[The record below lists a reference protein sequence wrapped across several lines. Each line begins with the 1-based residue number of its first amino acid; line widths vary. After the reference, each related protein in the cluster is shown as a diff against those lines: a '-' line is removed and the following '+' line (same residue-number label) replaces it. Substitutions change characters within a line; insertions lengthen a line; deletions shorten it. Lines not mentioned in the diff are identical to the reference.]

1 MRRLL
6 LALALLALPRSV
18 LAQAPAPSPPA
29 AQVKTQ
35 APPQAP
41 TEEAGDT
48 ADFDRDVGPLK
59 DRIPPVIRHVFLLK
73 QRWELVPSIALSFRD
88 PFFTKYMFELSLTYH
103 FTDTL
108 GLMLRA
114 GYAVDAVSGSAQI
127 CTVNVDNGGT
137 RGCRSPT
144 YDELNGKGTGQ
155 IKFLG
160 ALDAQWT
167 PVYGKFNLFAE
178 WVLHFDLYGIIGPA
192 FVSYNGPPGNGL
204 TTGSTSDFTVGG
216 EVGLGMRFFFNRWMT
231 LRVELRDDIYG
242 EKSPTPGGGTAVQN
256 QLFIDVGI
264 GFFFPTTFHD
274 G

>member
-6 LALALLALPRSV
+6 LSLALLLPAAA
-18 LAQAPAPSPPA
+18 LAQTAPAAPAATTTSNAPPA
-29 AQVKTQ
+29 T
-35 APPQAP
+35 P
-41 TEEAGDT
+41 TEEAGD
-48 ADFDRDVGPLK
+48 AAALDRDVGPLK
-59 DRIPPVIRHVFLLK
+59 DRIPPVVRHVFLLK
-73 QRWELVPSIALSFRD
+73 ERWELVPSVAFSFRD
-88 PFFTKYMFELSLTYH
+88 PFFTKYVFELSLTYN
-103 FTDTL
+103 FNDTL
-108 GLMLRA
+108 GAMIRA
-114 GYAVDAVSGSAQI
+114 GYAADAVSGSAQI
-127 CTVNVDNGGT
+127 CTINVEAGGT

-167 PVYGKFNLFAE
+167 PVYGKFNLFGE
-178 WVLHFDLYGIIGPA
+178 WVLHFDLYGILGPA
-192 FVSYNGPPGNGL
+192 FVSYLGPPAAGQ
-204 TTGSTSDFTVGG
+204 TGSTSTFTVGG
-216 EVGLGMRFFFNRWMT
+216 EVGIGMRFFFNKWMT

-242 EKSPTPGGGTAVQN
+242 EKSPTPTGGTAVQN